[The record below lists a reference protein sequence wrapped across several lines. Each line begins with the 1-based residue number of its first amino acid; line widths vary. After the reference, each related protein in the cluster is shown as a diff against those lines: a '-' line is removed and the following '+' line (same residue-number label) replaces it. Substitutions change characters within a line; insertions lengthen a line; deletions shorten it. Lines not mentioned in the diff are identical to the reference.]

1 MPEAF
6 KIDPAILA
14 AARAEA
20 GKWGVSRADVDQE
33 AAVAALRAPRNLR
46 RACGLARAAVRR
58 AALGGHG
65 DAFSRAVV
73 RPECMDE
80 WDALAITAQAE
91 EEAQERERSQAVID
105 MHADQLARQ
114 GIEGR
119 ILAAALRG
127 DPISAISRRVRRTE
141 RRVRQVLGEALASG
155 RVPDGQGELFAA
167 GGAAC

>member
-1 MPEAF
+1 MPKPF

-20 GKWGVSRADVDQE
+20 GKWGVSRVDADQE
-33 AAVAALRAPRNLR
+33 AAVAALRAPRSLR

-58 AALGGHG
+58 AALGGHA

-80 WDALAITAQAE
+80 WDTLAIAVQAE
-91 EEAQERERSQAVID
+91 EEAQERSQAVVD
-105 MHADQLARQ
+105 LHADQLSRQ
-114 GIEGR
+114 GVEGR

-127 DPISAISRRVRRTE
+127 DPISLIAKRVRRTE
-141 RRVRQVLGEALASG
+141 RRVRQVLVEALAST
-155 RVPDGQGELFAA
+155 RAPEGQGELFAT
-167 GGAAC
+167 GGTL

>member
-1 MPEAF
+1 MPKPF

-20 GKWGVSRADVDQE
+20 GKWGVSRLDADQE
-33 AAVAALRAPRNLR
+33 AAVAVLRAPRSLR

-58 AALGGHG
+58 AGLGGHG
-65 DAFSRAVV
+65 DALSRAVV
-73 RPECMDE
+73 RLEDSE
-80 WDALAITAQAE
+80 AWDALAVAVQAE
-91 EEAQERERSQAVID
+91 EEAQGRSQAVID
-105 MHADQLARQ
+105 LHADQLSRQ

-127 DPISAISRRVRRTE
+127 DPISLIAKRVHRTE
-141 RRVRQVLGEALASG
+141 RRVRQVLVEALASA
-155 RVPDGQGELFAA
+155 RAPEGQQELFAA